1 MYIINFIY
9 ISMIFSFFSLLD
21 SRSYVFPWSIFK
33 NFQMK
38 VPMQISIASEKFVST
53 AGISDD
59 GVSWFKESR
68 EKLYA
73 VLPGLKV

>member
-1 MYIINFIY
+1 
-9 ISMIFSFFSLLD
+9 
-21 SRSYVFPWSIFK
+21 
-33 NFQMK
+33 MK
-38 VPMQISIASEKFVST
+38 VPVQISISSEKFVST

-59 GVSWFKESR
+59 GISWFKESR